1 MNITR
6 RELIQQTGWGLL
18 TLAISQGTV
27 NRHLAALAAP
37 NPRKLAL
44 LVGIDQYGANIPP
57 LPGCLT
63 DVELQKDLLRYRFGF
78 QDADIVTLTGQ
89 KATREAIELAFL
101 EHLIAQAKTGDVVI
115 FHFSGYGSVGVR
127 KEVFIAADGAENA
140 LIKENI
146 LLLAR
151 CLATD
156 KFSLIFDSSHL
167 PQNRPYLGNLR
178 VRSYSRAI
186 SDLNPAE
193 LTFAAD
199 IKTRFNLKNK
209 PSNGVILAAAKPEQI
224 ALELSGNSPNA
235 GLFTYDLT
243 QYLWQVSPSPTI
255 AIAFPR
261 LRNLVASHSSE
272 QQQPAILTSNQKNN
286 SAALYHTNPEKSR
299 GGAAIVT
306 NLIDERTLEVNLVGL
321 PLEIL
326 ENYGINSCLSFIEAT
341 GEEISLQI
349 LSRQGL
355 KAKAQLLSATASLEI
370 GQILEEKL
378 RVFPSQIGLIVG
390 LDNNLTRIERVDA
403 TSTFA
408 SLPDVAAVVNI
419 GEQAVDCLLSRVGSE
434 ETGNYQLLSANGSLI
449 IGSLGAVNEAI
460 KSGIKRLQSQLET
473 LLACKLWHLLIN
485 QESSGLAVIVTLESI
500 DKIYISRLQTKK
512 ALNNSKANDNA
523 NNDLI
528 LPLGTEIRY
537 QIENQEEQPLYALI
551 LVLNSDRQPLLYC
564 SCSETPDNFTNSSP
578 LAPFVV
584 AAKSKATIPNDRQG
598 HWKIS
603 QPKGI
608 RENLLILSRHPF
620 PKTFTILNAT
630 QNVKGEA
637 TQLLT
642 LTNPLEIARA
652 FGRDLKLDL
661 GLKTDSSGSV
671 IDEYA
676 FDLGTWSGF
685 RFIYQVMD

>member
-18 TLAISQGTV
+18 TLAISQGTL

-89 KATREAIELAFL
+89 KASGEAIEAAFL
-101 EHLIAQAKTGDVVI
+101 EHLIAQARLGDVVI
-115 FHFSGYGSVGVR
+115 FHFSGYGSVGDG
-127 KEVFIAADGAENA
+127 KEVFITADGAENA
-140 LIKENI
+140 LLKENI
-146 LLLAR
+146 LLMAR

-156 KFSLIFDSSHL
+156 KFSLVFDSSHL
-167 PQNRPYLGNLR
+167 PQPQPYLGNLR
-178 VRSYSRAI
+178 VRSYPESLT
-186 SDLNPAE
+186 DLNPAE

-199 IKTRFNLKNK
+199 IKTRFNPKNK

-243 QYLWQVSPSPTI
+243 QYLWQACPSPTI
-255 AIAFPR
+255 AIAFPH

-286 SAALYHTNPEKSR
+286 SAATYHTTSETSR

-355 KAKAQLLSATASLEI
+355 KAKAQLLSPAASLEI
-370 GQILEEKL
+370 GQILQEKL

-390 LDNNLTRIERVDA
+390 LDSNLTRIERVDA

-419 GEQAVDCLLSRVGSE
+419 GEQTVDCLLSRVGSE

-449 IGSLGAVNEAI
+449 IGSLGAANEAI

-485 QESSGLAVIVTLESI
+485 QESSGLAVIVTLESL
-500 DKIYISRLQTKK
+500 DQTYISTVQTQKIAGSRGTNTTK
-512 ALNNSKANDNA
+512 
-523 NNDLI
+523 NDLI
-528 LPLGTEIRY
+528 LPVGTEIRY

-564 SCSETPDNFTNSSP
+564 SRSENPDNFSNSRP
-578 LAPFVV
+578 LVPFVV
-584 AAKSKATIPNDRQG
+584 AAKTKATIPNSGQG

-608 RENLLILSRHPF
+608 RENILILSRHPF
-620 PKTFTILNAT
+620 PNTLTLLNAT
-630 QNVKGEA
+630 QSLKGEA

-652 FGRDLKLDL
+652 FWSDLKLDL
-661 GLKTDSSGSV
+661 GLKMDNSGSV

>member
-115 FHFSGYGSVGVR
+115 FHFSGYGSLGDG
-127 KEVFIAADGAENA
+127 KEVFITAHGAENA
-140 LIKENI
+140 LLKENI
-146 LLLAR
+146 LLMAR

-156 KFSLIFDSSHL
+156 KFSLVFDSSHL
-167 PQNRPYLGNLR
+167 PQPQPYLGNLR
-178 VRSYSRAI
+178 VRSYSRTI
-186 SDLNPAE
+186 TDLNPAE

-243 QYLWQVSPSPTI
+243 QYLWQASPSPTI

-272 QQQPAILTSNQKNN
+272 QQQPAILISNQKNN
-286 SAALYHTNPEKSR
+286 SVSLYHTKPEKSR

-326 ENYGINSCLSFIEAT
+326 ENYGINSCLSFIDAT

-355 KAKAQLLSATASLEI
+355 KAKAQLLSPAASLEI
-370 GQILEEKL
+370 GQILQEKL

-390 LDNNLTRIERVDA
+390 LDSNLTRIERVDA

-419 GEQAVDCLLSRVGSE
+419 GEQTVDCLLSRVGSE
-434 ETGNYQLLSANGSLI
+434 ETGNYQLLSANGSPI
-449 IGSLGAVNEAI
+449 IGSLGAANEAI
-460 KSGIKRLQSQLET
+460 KSGIKRLQPQLET

-485 QESSGLAVIVTLESI
+485 QESSGLAVIVTLESLDQTYI
-500 DKIYISRLQTKK
+500 DPVQTQKIAGSKG
-512 ALNNSKANDNA
+512 NNTAK
-523 NNDLI
+523 NDLI
-528 LPLGTEIRY
+528 LPVGTEIRY
-537 QIENQEEQPLYALI
+537 QIENQEEQPLYAMI

-564 SCSETPDNFTNSSP
+564 SHSENPDNFTNSSP

-584 AAKSKATIPNDRQG
+584 AGKTKATIPNDRQG

-608 RENLLILSRHPF
+608 RENILILSRHPF
-620 PKTFTILNAT
+620 PNTLTLLNAT
-630 QNVKGEA
+630 QSLKGEA

-661 GLKTDSSGSV
+661 GLKMDNSGSV

>member
-6 RELIQQTGWGLL
+6 RELLQQTGWGLL
-18 TLAISQGTV
+18 TLAISQGTL

-89 KATREAIELAFL
+89 KASGEAIESAFL
-101 EHLIAQAKTGDVVI
+101 EHLIAQARLGDVVI
-115 FHFSGYGSVGVR
+115 FHFSGYGSLGAG
-127 KEVFIAADGAENA
+127 KEVFITADGAENA
-140 LIKENI
+140 LLKENI
-146 LLLAR
+146 LLMAR

-156 KFSLIFDSSHL
+156 KFSLVFDSSHL
-167 PQNRPYLGNLR
+167 PQPQPYLGNLR
-178 VRSYSRAI
+178 VRSYPEALT
-186 SDLNPAE
+186 DLNPAE

-209 PSNGVILAAAKPEQI
+209 LSNGVILAAAKPEQI

-243 QYLWQVSPSPTI
+243 QYLWQACPSPTI
-255 AIAFPR
+255 AIAFPH

-272 QQQPAILTSNQKNN
+272 QQQPAILTNQKNN
-286 SAALYHTNPEKSR
+286 SAPTYHTTSETSR

-355 KAKAQLLSATASLEI
+355 KAKAQLLSPAASLEI
-370 GQILEEKL
+370 GQILQEKL

-390 LDNNLTRIERVDA
+390 LDSNLTRIERVDA

-419 GEQAVDCLLSRVGSE
+419 GEQTVDCLLSRVGSE
-434 ETGNYQLLSANGSLI
+434 ETGNYQLLSANGSPI
-449 IGSLGAVNEAI
+449 IGSLGAANEAI

-485 QESSGLAVIVTLESI
+485 QESSGLAVIVTLESL
-500 DKIYISRLQTKK
+500 DQTYISTVQTQKIAGSK
-512 ALNNSKANDNA
+512 GNNTAK
-523 NNDLI
+523 NDLI
-528 LPLGTEIRY
+528 LPVGTEIRY
-537 QIENQEEQPLYALI
+537 QIENQEEQPLYAIILI
-551 LVLNSDRQPLLYC
+551 LNSDLQPLLYC
-564 SCSETPDNFTNSSP
+564 SRPENPDNFSNSSP

-584 AAKSKATIPNDRQG
+584 AAKTKATIPNSGQG

-608 RENLLILSRHPF
+608 RENILILSRHPF
-620 PKTFTILNAT
+620 PNTLTLLNAA
-630 QNVKGEA
+630 QSLKGKA

-652 FGRDLKLDL
+652 FWSDLKLDL
-661 GLKTDSSGSV
+661 GLKMDNSGSV

>member
-18 TLAISQGTV
+18 TLAISQGTL

-57 LPGCLT
+57 LHGCLT

-89 KATREAIELAFL
+89 KASREAIEAAFL
-101 EHLIAQAKTGDVVI
+101 EHLIAQARLGDVVI
-115 FHFSGYGSVGVR
+115 FHFSGYGSVGAR

-140 LIKENI
+140 LLKENI
-146 LLLAR
+146 LLMAR

-167 PQNRPYLGNLR
+167 PQPQPYLGNLR
-178 VRSYSRAI
+178 VRSYPETLGE
-186 SDLNPAE
+186 LNPAE
-193 LTFAAD
+193 LTFATD

-243 QYLWQVSPSPTI
+243 QYLWQACPSPTI
-255 AIAFPR
+255 AIAFPH
-261 LRNLVASHSSE
+261 LRHLVASHSSE

-286 SAALYHTNPEKSR
+286 SAPLYHTTPEKSR

-341 GEEISLQI
+341 GGEISLQI

-355 KAKAQLLSATASLEI
+355 KAKAQLLSPTASLEI
-370 GQILEEKL
+370 GQILQEKL

-390 LDNNLTRIERVDA
+390 LDSNLTRIERVDA

-419 GEQAVDCLLSRVGSE
+419 GEQTVDCLLSRVGSE

-449 IGSLGAVNEAI
+449 IGSLGAANEAI

-485 QESSGLAVIVTLESI
+485 QESSGLAVIVTLESL
-500 DKIYISRLQTKK
+500 DQTYISTVQTQKIAGSRGASIPK
-512 ALNNSKANDNA
+512 
-523 NNDLI
+523 NDLI
-528 LPLGTEIRY
+528 LPVGTEIRY
-537 QIENQEEQPLYALI
+537 QIENQEEQPLYAMI

-564 SCSETPDNFTNSSP
+564 SRSENPDNFTNSSP

-584 AAKSKATIPNDRQG
+584 AAKTKATIPNDRLG

-603 QPKGI
+603 QAKGI

-620 PKTFTILNAT
+620 PKTLTLLNAT
-630 QNVKGEA
+630 QSLKGEA

-652 FGRDLKLDL
+652 FWSDLKLDL
-661 GLKTDSSGSV
+661 GLKMDSSGSV

>member
-6 RELIQQTGWGLL
+6 REFVQQTGWGLL

-89 KATREAIELAFL
+89 KASGEAIKSAFL
-101 EHLIAQAKTGDVVI
+101 EHLIAQARLGDVVI
-115 FHFSGYGSVGVR
+115 FHFSGYGSLGAG
-127 KEVFIAADGAENA
+127 KEVFITADGAENA

-146 LLLAR
+146 LLMAR

-167 PQNRPYLGNLR
+167 PQPQPYLGNLR
-178 VRSYSRAI
+178 VRSYPESLT
-186 SDLNPAE
+186 DLNPAE
-193 LTFAAD
+193 LTFATD

-243 QYLWQVSPSPTI
+243 QYLWQACPSPTI
-255 AIAFPR
+255 AIAFPH
-261 LRNLVASHSSE
+261 LRNLVASHSSQ

-286 SAALYHTNPEKSR
+286 SAPSYHTTSETSR

-349 LSRQGL
+349 LSRQGV
-355 KAKAQLLSATASLEI
+355 KAKAQLLSPAASLEI
-370 GQILEEKL
+370 GQILQEKL

-390 LDNNLTRIERVDA
+390 LDSNLTRIERVDA

-419 GEQAVDCLLSRVGSE
+419 GEQTVDCLLSRVGSE

-449 IGSLGAVNEAI
+449 IGSLGAANEAI

-485 QESSGLAVIVTLESI
+485 QESSGLAVIVTLESL
-500 DKIYISRLQTKK
+500 DQTYISTVQTQKIPGSRGTNTAK
-512 ALNNSKANDNA
+512 
-523 NNDLI
+523 NDLI
-528 LPLGTEIRY
+528 LPVGTEIRY
-537 QIENQEEQPLYALI
+537 QIENQEEQPLYAMI

-564 SCSETPDNFTNSSP
+564 SRPENPDNFSNSSP

-584 AAKSKATIPNDRQG
+584 AAKTKATIPNSGQG

-608 RENLLILSRHPF
+608 RENILILSRHPF
-620 PKTFTILNAT
+620 PNTLTLLNAT
-630 QNVKGEA
+630 QSLKGEA
-637 TQLLT
+637 SPLLT

-652 FGRDLKLDL
+652 FWSDLKLDL
-661 GLKTDSSGSV
+661 GLKMDNSGSV

>member
-18 TLAISQGTV
+18 TLAISQGTL

-89 KATREAIELAFL
+89 KASGEAIEAAFL
-101 EHLIAQAKTGDVVI
+101 EHLIAQARLGDVVI
-115 FHFSGYGSVGVR
+115 FHFSGYGSVGAG
-127 KEVFIAADGAENA
+127 KEVFITAHGAENA
-140 LIKENI
+140 LLKENI
-146 LLLAR
+146 LLMAR

-167 PQNRPYLGNLR
+167 PQPQPYLGNLR
-178 VRSYSRAI
+178 VRSYSRTLAE
-186 SDLNPAE
+186 LNPAE

-243 QYLWQVSPSPTI
+243 QYLWQACPSPTI
-255 AIAFPR
+255 AIAFPH

-286 SAALYHTNPEKSR
+286 SAATYHTTSETSR

-355 KAKAQLLSATASLEI
+355 KAKAQLLSPAASLEI
-370 GQILEEKL
+370 GQILQEKL

-390 LDNNLTRIERVDA
+390 LDSNLTRIERVDA

-408 SLPDVAAVVNI
+408 GLPDVAAVVNI
-419 GEQAVDCLLSRVGSE
+419 GEQTVDCLLSRVGGE

-449 IGSLGAVNEAI
+449 IGSLGAANEAI

-473 LLACKLWHLLIN
+473 LLARKLWHLLIN
-485 QESSGLAVIVTLESI
+485 QESSGLAVIVTLESL
-500 DKIYISRLQTKK
+500 DQTYISTVQTQKI
-512 ALNNSKANDNA
+512 AGSRGNNTAK
-523 NNDLI
+523 NDLI
-528 LPLGTEIRY
+528 LPVGTEIRY
-537 QIENQEEQPLYALI
+537 QIENQEEQPLYAMI

-564 SCSETPDNFTNSSP
+564 SRSENPDNFSNSRP

-584 AAKSKATIPNDRQG
+584 AAKTKATIPNDRQG

-608 RENLLILSRHPF
+608 RENILILSRHPF
-620 PKTFTILNAT
+620 PNTLTLLNAT
-630 QNVKGEA
+630 QSLKGEA

-652 FGRDLKLDL
+652 FWSDLKLDL
-661 GLKTDSSGSV
+661 GLKMDNSGSV

>member
-78 QDADIVTLTGQ
+78 HDADIVTLTGQ
-89 KATREAIELAFL
+89 QASREAIEAAFL
-101 EHLIAQAKTGDVVI
+101 EHLIAQARAGDVVI
-115 FHFSGYGSVGVR
+115 FHFSGYGSLGAG
-127 KEVFIAADGAENA
+127 KEVFITADGAENA

-146 LLLAR
+146 LLMAR

-167 PQNRPYLGNLR
+167 PQPQPYLGNLR
-178 VRSYSRAI
+178 VRSYPETLT
-186 SDLNPAE
+186 DLNPAE
-193 LTFAAD
+193 LTFATD

-243 QYLWQVSPSPTI
+243 QYLWQACPSPTI
-255 AIAFPR
+255 AIAFPH

-286 SAALYHTNPEKSR
+286 SAPPYHTALETSR

-326 ENYGINSCLSFIEAT
+326 ENYGINSCLSFIEAN

-355 KAKAQLLSATASLEI
+355 KAKAQLLSPAASLEI
-370 GQILEEKL
+370 GQILQEKL

-390 LDNNLTRIERVDA
+390 LDSNLTRIERVDA

-419 GEQAVDCLLSRVGSE
+419 GEQTVDCLLSRVGGE

-449 IGSLGAVNEAI
+449 IGSLGAANEAI

-473 LLACKLWHLLIN
+473 LLARKLWHLLIN
-485 QESSGLAVIVTLESI
+485 QESSGLAVIVTLESL
-500 DKIYISRLQTKK
+500 DQTYISTVQTQKI
-512 ALNNSKANDNA
+512 LGSRGNNTAK
-523 NNDLI
+523 NDLI
-528 LPLGTEIRY
+528 LPVGAEIRY

-551 LVLNSDRQPLLYC
+551 LVLDSDRQPLLYC
-564 SCSETPDNFTNSSP
+564 SRSENPDNFTNSSP

-584 AAKSKATIPNDRQG
+584 AAKTKATIPNDRQG

-608 RENLLILSRHPF
+608 RENILILSRHPF
-620 PKTFTILNAT
+620 PNTLTLLNAT
-630 QNVKGEA
+630 QSLKGEA
-637 TQLLT
+637 SQLLT

-652 FGRDLKLDL
+652 FWSDLKLDL
-661 GLKTDSSGSV
+661 GLKMDNSGSV

-685 RFIYQVMD
+685 RFIYQVID

>member
-1 MNITR
+1 M
-6 RELIQQTGWGLL
+6 
-18 TLAISQGTV
+18 
-27 NRHLAALAAP
+27 
-37 NPRKLAL
+37 
-44 LVGIDQYGANIPP
+44 
-57 LPGCLT
+57 
-63 DVELQKDLLRYRFGF
+63 
-78 QDADIVTLTGQ
+78 
-89 KATREAIELAFL
+89 
-101 EHLIAQAKTGDVVI
+101 
-115 FHFSGYGSVGVR
+115 
-127 KEVFIAADGAENA
+127 
-140 LIKENI
+140 
-146 LLLAR
+146 AR

-167 PQNRPYLGNLR
+167 PQPQPYLGNLR
-178 VRSYSRAI
+178 VRSYPESLAE
-186 SDLNPAE
+186 LNPAE

-224 ALELSGNSPNA
+224 AVELSGNSPNA

-243 QYLWQVSPSPTI
+243 QYLWQACPSPTM
-255 AIAFPR
+255 AIAFPH
-261 LRNLVASHSSE
+261 LRNLVASHSSQ

-286 SAALYHTNPEKSR
+286 SAPPYHTTSETSR

-349 LSRQGL
+349 LSRQGV
-355 KAKAQLLSATASLEI
+355 KAKAQLLSPAASLEI
-370 GQILEEKL
+370 GQILQEKL

-390 LDNNLTRIERVDA
+390 LDSNLTRIERVDA

-419 GEQAVDCLLSRVGSE
+419 GEQTVDCLLSRVGSE

-449 IGSLGAVNEAI
+449 IGSLGAANEAI

-473 LLACKLWHLLIN
+473 LLARKLWHLLIN
-485 QESSGLAVIVTLESI
+485 QESSGLAVIVTLESL
-500 DKIYISRLQTKK
+500 DQTYISTVQTQKIPGSRGTNTAK
-512 ALNNSKANDNA
+512 
-523 NNDLI
+523 NDLI
-528 LPLGTEIRY
+528 LPVGTEIRY
-537 QIENQEEQPLYALI
+537 QIENQEEQPLYAMI
-551 LVLNSDRQPLLYC
+551 LVLNSDCQPLLYC
-564 SCSETPDNFTNSSP
+564 SHSENPDNFSNSSP

-584 AAKSKATIPNDRQG
+584 AAKTKATIPNSGQG

-608 RENLLILSRHPF
+608 RENILILSRHPF
-620 PKTFTILNAT
+620 PKTLTLLNAT
-630 QNVKGEA
+630 QSLKGEA
-637 TQLLT
+637 SPLLT

-652 FGRDLKLDL
+652 FWSDLKLDL
-661 GLKTDSSGSV
+661 GLKMDNSGSV

-685 RFIYQVMD
+685 RFIYQVID

>member
-18 TLAISQGTV
+18 TLAISQGTL

-89 KATREAIELAFL
+89 KASGEAIKTAFL
-101 EHLIAQAKTGDVVI
+101 EHLIAQAKAGDVVI
-115 FHFSGYGSVGVR
+115 FHFSGYGSVGAG
-127 KEVFIAADGAENA
+127 KEVFITADGAENA
-140 LIKENI
+140 LLKENI
-146 LLLAR
+146 LLMAR

-156 KFSLIFDSSHL
+156 KFSLVFDSSHL
-167 PQNRPYLGNLR
+167 PQPQPYLGNLR
-178 VRSYSRAI
+178 VRSYPESLT
-186 SDLNPAE
+186 DLNPAE
-193 LTFAAD
+193 LTFATD

-243 QYLWQVSPSPTI
+243 QYLWQACPSPTI
-255 AIAFPR
+255 AIAFPH

-286 SAALYHTNPEKSR
+286 SAPPYHTTSEKSR

-326 ENYGINSCLSFIEAT
+326 ENYGINSCLSFIEAN

-355 KAKAQLLSATASLEI
+355 KAKAQLLSPTASLEI
-370 GQILEEKL
+370 GQILQEKL

-390 LDNNLTRIERVDA
+390 LDSNLTRIERVDA

-408 SLPDVAAVVNI
+408 GLPDVAAVVNI
-419 GEQAVDCLLSRVGSE
+419 GEQTVDCLLSRVGSE

-449 IGSLGAVNEAI
+449 IGSLGAANEAI

-473 LLACKLWHLLIN
+473 LLARKLWHLLIN
-485 QESSGLAVIVTLESI
+485 QESSGLAVIVTLESL
-500 DKIYISRLQTKK
+500 DQTYISTVQTQKI
-512 ALNNSKANDNA
+512 LGSRGNNTAK
-523 NNDLI
+523 NDLI
-528 LPLGTEIRY
+528 LPVGTEIRY
-537 QIENQEEQPLYALI
+537 QIENQEEQPLYAMI

-564 SCSETPDNFTNSSP
+564 SRSENPDNFSNSRP

-584 AAKSKATIPNDRQG
+584 AAKTKATIPNDRQG

-608 RENLLILSRHPF
+608 RENILILSRHPF
-620 PKTFTILNAT
+620 PNTLTLLNAT
-630 QNVKGEA
+630 QSLKGEA

-652 FGRDLKLDL
+652 FWSDLKLDL
-661 GLKTDSSGSV
+661 GLKMDNSGSV

-685 RFIYQVMD
+685 RFIYQVID

>member
-78 QDADIVTLTGQ
+78 HDADIVTLTGQ
-89 KATREAIELAFL
+89 QASREAIESAFL
-101 EHLIAQAKTGDVVI
+101 EHLIAQARAGDVVI
-115 FHFSGYGSVGVR
+115 FHFSGYGSVGTG
-127 KEVFIAADGAENA
+127 KEVFITADGAENA

-146 LLLAR
+146 LLMAR

-167 PQNRPYLGNLR
+167 PQPQPYLGNLR
-178 VRSYSRAI
+178 VRSYPESLT
-186 SDLNPAE
+186 DLNPAE

-243 QYLWQVSPSPTI
+243 QYLWQACPSPTI
-255 AIAFPR
+255 AIAFPH

-286 SAALYHTNPEKSR
+286 SAPPYHTALETSR

-326 ENYGINSCLSFIEAT
+326 ENYGINSCLSFIEAN

-355 KAKAQLLSATASLEI
+355 KAKAQLLSPAASLEI
-370 GQILEEKL
+370 GQILQEKL

-390 LDNNLTRIERVDA
+390 LDSNLTRIERVDA

-419 GEQAVDCLLSRVGSE
+419 GEQTVDCLLSRVGSE

-449 IGSLGAVNEAI
+449 IGSLGAANEAI
-460 KSGIKRLQSQLET
+460 KSGIKRLQSQLES
-473 LLACKLWHLLIN
+473 LLARKLWHLLIN
-485 QESSGLAVIVTLESI
+485 QESSGLAVIVTLESLDQTYI
-500 DKIYISRLQTKK
+500 DPVQTQKILGSRG
-512 ALNNSKANDNA
+512 NNTAK
-523 NNDLI
+523 NDLI
-528 LPLGTEIRY
+528 LPVGAEIRY
-537 QIENQEEQPLYALI
+537 QIENQEEQPLYAMI
-551 LVLNSDRQPLLYC
+551 LVLDSDRQPLLYC
-564 SCSETPDNFTNSSP
+564 SRSENPDNFTNSSP

-584 AAKSKATIPNDRQG
+584 AAKTKATIPNDRQG

-608 RENLLILSRHPF
+608 RENILILSRHPF
-620 PKTFTILNAT
+620 PNTLTLLNAT
-630 QNVKGEA
+630 QSLKGEA
-637 TQLLT
+637 SQLLT

-661 GLKTDSSGSV
+661 GLKMDNSGSV

-685 RFIYQVMD
+685 RFIYQVID

>member
-18 TLAISQGTV
+18 TLAISQGTL

-89 KATREAIELAFL
+89 KASREAIEAAFL
-101 EHLIAQAKTGDVVI
+101 EHLIAQARLGDVVI
-115 FHFSGYGSVGVR
+115 FHFSGYGSVGAR

-140 LIKENI
+140 LLKENI
-146 LLLAR
+146 LLMAR

-156 KFSLIFDSSHL
+156 KCSLIFDSSHL
-167 PQNRPYLGNLR
+167 PQPQPYLGNLR
-178 VRSYSRAI
+178 VRSYPETLGE
-186 SDLNPAE
+186 LNPAE
-193 LTFAAD
+193 LTFATD

-243 QYLWQVSPSPTI
+243 QYLWQACPSPTI
-255 AIAFPR
+255 AIAFPH
-261 LRNLVASHSSE
+261 LRHLVASHSSE

-286 SAALYHTNPEKSR
+286 SAPLYHTTPEKSR

-341 GEEISLQI
+341 GGEISLQI

-355 KAKAQLLSATASLEI
+355 KAKAQLLSPTASLEI
-370 GQILEEKL
+370 GQILQEKL

-390 LDNNLTRIERVDA
+390 LDSNLTRIERVDA

-419 GEQAVDCLLSRVGSE
+419 GEQTVDCLLSRVGSE

-449 IGSLGAVNEAI
+449 IGSLGAANEAI

-485 QESSGLAVIVTLESI
+485 QESSGLAVIVTLESL
-500 DKIYISRLQTKK
+500 DQTYISTVQTQKI
-512 ALNNSKANDNA
+512 AGSRGNNTSK
-523 NNDLI
+523 NDLI
-528 LPLGTEIRY
+528 LPVGTEIRY
-537 QIENQEEQPLYALI
+537 QIENQEEQPLYAMI

-564 SCSETPDNFTNSSP
+564 SRPENPDNFTNSRQ

-584 AAKSKATIPNDRQG
+584 AAKTKATIPNDRQG

-608 RENLLILSRHPF
+608 RENILILSRHPF
-620 PKTFTILNAT
+620 PKTLTLLNAT
-630 QNVKGEA
+630 QSLKGEA

-652 FGRDLKLDL
+652 FWSDLKLDL
-661 GLKTDSSGSV
+661 GLKMDSSGSV

>member
-1 MNITR
+1 MKITR

-18 TLAISQGTV
+18 TLAISQGTL

-78 QDADIVTLTGQ
+78 HDADIVTLTGQ
-89 KATREAIELAFL
+89 QASREAIESAFL
-101 EHLIAQAKTGDVVI
+101 EHLIAQARAGDVVI
-115 FHFSGYGSVGVR
+115 FHFSGYGSLGAG
-127 KEVFIAADGAENA
+127 KEVFITADGAENA
-140 LIKENI
+140 LLKENI
-146 LLLAR
+146 LLMAR

-156 KFSLIFDSSHL
+156 KFSLVFDSSHL
-167 PQNRPYLGNLR
+167 PQPQPYLGNLR
-178 VRSYSRAI
+178 VRSYPETLT
-186 SDLNPAE
+186 DLNPAE
-193 LTFAAD
+193 LTFATD

-243 QYLWQVSPSPTI
+243 QYLWQACPSPTI
-255 AIAFPR
+255 AIAFPH

-286 SAALYHTNPEKSR
+286 SASPYHTTSEKSR

-326 ENYGINSCLSFIEAT
+326 ENYGINSCLSFIEAN

-355 KAKAQLLSATASLEI
+355 KAKAQLLSQTASLEI
-370 GQILEEKL
+370 GQILQEKL

-390 LDNNLTRIERVDA
+390 LDSNLTRIERVDA

-419 GEQAVDCLLSRVGSE
+419 GEQTVDCLLSRVGSE

-449 IGSLGAVNEAI
+449 IGSLGAANEAI
-460 KSGIKRLQSQLET
+460 KSGIKRLQSQLES
-473 LLACKLWHLLIN
+473 LLARKLWHLLIN
-485 QESSGLAVIVTLESI
+485 QESSGLAVIVTLESL
-500 DKIYISRLQTKK
+500 DQTYISTVQTQKIPGSRGTNTAK
-512 ALNNSKANDNA
+512 
-523 NNDLI
+523 NDLI
-528 LPLGTEIRY
+528 LPVGTEIRY
-537 QIENQEEQPLYALI
+537 QIENQEEQPLYAMI

-564 SCSETPDNFTNSSP
+564 SRSENPDNFSNSSP

-584 AAKSKATIPNDRQG
+584 AAKTKATIPNSGQG

-608 RENLLILSRHPF
+608 RENILILSRHPF
-620 PKTFTILNAT
+620 PNTLTLLNAT
-630 QNVKGEA
+630 QSLKGEA
-637 TQLLT
+637 SQLLT

-652 FGRDLKLDL
+652 FWSDLKLDL
-661 GLKTDSSGSV
+661 GLKMDNSGSV

-685 RFIYQVMD
+685 RFIYQVID

>member
-89 KATREAIELAFL
+89 KASREAIEAAFL
-101 EHLIAQAKTGDVVI
+101 EHLIAQARAGDVVI
-115 FHFSGYGSVGVR
+115 FHFSGYGSVGAR
-127 KEVFIAADGAENA
+127 KEVFITADGAENA
-140 LIKENI
+140 LLKENI
-146 LLLAR
+146 LLMAR

-156 KFSLIFDSSHL
+156 KFSLVFDSSHL
-167 PQNRPYLGNLR
+167 PQPQPYLGNLR
-178 VRSYSRAI
+178 VRSYPETLT
-186 SDLNPAE
+186 DLSPAE

-209 PSNGVILAAAKPEQI
+209 PSNGVILAAAQPEQI

-243 QYLWQVSPSPTI
+243 QYLWQACPSPTI
-255 AIAFPR
+255 AIAFPH
-261 LRNLVASHSSE
+261 LRNLVASHSSQ

-286 SAALYHTNPEKSR
+286 SAPPYHTTSETSR

-355 KAKAQLLSATASLEI
+355 KAKAQLLSPAASLEI

-378 RVFPSQIGLIVG
+378 RVFPSKIGLIVG
-390 LDNNLTRIERVDA
+390 LDSNLTRIERVDA

-419 GEQAVDCLLSRVGSE
+419 GEQTVDCLLSRVGGE

-449 IGSLGAVNEAI
+449 IGSLGAANEAI

-473 LLACKLWHLLIN
+473 LLARKLWHLLIN
-485 QESSGLAVIVTLESI
+485 QESSGLAVIVTLESL
-500 DKIYISRLQTKK
+500 DQTYISTVQTQKILGSRGINTAK
-512 ALNNSKANDNA
+512 
-523 NNDLI
+523 NDLI
-528 LPLGTEIRY
+528 LPVGTEIRY
-537 QIENQEEQPLYALI
+537 QIENQEEQPLYAMI

-564 SCSETPDNFTNSSP
+564 SRSENPDNFTNSSP
-578 LAPFVV
+578 LAPLVV
-584 AAKSKATIPNDRQG
+584 AAKTKATIPNDRQG

-608 RENLLILSRHPF
+608 RENILILSRHPF
-620 PKTFTILNAT
+620 PNTLTLLNTT
-630 QNVKGEA
+630 QSLKGVA
-637 TQLLT
+637 SPLLT

-652 FGRDLKLDL
+652 FWSDLKLDL
-661 GLKTDSSGSV
+661 GLKMDSSGSV

>member
-18 TLAISQGTV
+18 TLAISQGTL
-27 NRHLAALAAP
+27 NHHLAALAAP

-44 LVGIDQYGANIPP
+44 LVGIDQYGTNIPP

-89 KATREAIELAFL
+89 KASREAIEAAFL
-101 EHLIAQAKTGDVVI
+101 EHLIAQAKAGDVVI
-115 FHFSGYGSVGVR
+115 FHFSGYGSVGAR
-127 KEVFIAADGAENA
+127 KEVFITAHGAENA
-140 LIKENI
+140 LLKENI
-146 LLLAR
+146 LLMAR

-167 PQNRPYLGNLR
+167 PQPQPYLGNLR
-178 VRSYSRAI
+178 VRSYPETLT
-186 SDLNPAE
+186 DLNPAE
-193 LTFAAD
+193 LTFATD

-209 PSNGVILAAAKPEQI
+209 PSNGVILAAAKPEQS

-243 QYLWQVSPSPTI
+243 QYLWQACPSPTI
-255 AIAFPR
+255 AIAFPH
-261 LRNLVASHSSE
+261 LRHLVASHSSE

-286 SAALYHTNPEKSR
+286 SAPLYHTALETSR

-355 KAKAQLLSATASLEI
+355 KAKAQLLSPTASLEI
-370 GQILEEKL
+370 GQILQEKL

-390 LDNNLTRIERVDA
+390 LDHNLTRIERVDA

-419 GEQAVDCLLSRVGSE
+419 GEQTVDCLLSRVGGE
-434 ETGNYQLLSANGSLI
+434 ETGNYQLLSPNGSLI
-449 IGSLGAVNEAI
+449 IGSLGAANEAI

-485 QESSGLAVIVTLESI
+485 QESSGLAVIVTLESL
-500 DKIYISRLQTKK
+500 DQTYISTVPTQKIAGSRGTNTAK
-512 ALNNSKANDNA
+512 
-523 NNDLI
+523 NDLI
-528 LPLGTEIRY
+528 LPVGTEIRY
-537 QIENQEEQPLYALI
+537 QIENQEEQPLYAMI

-564 SCSETPDNFTNSSP
+564 SRPENPDNFTNSSP

-584 AAKSKATIPNDRQG
+584 AAKTKATIPNSSLG

-603 QPKGI
+603 QAKGI
-608 RENLLILSRHPF
+608 REHLLILSRHPF
-620 PKTFTILNAT
+620 PNTLTLLNAT
-630 QNVKGEA
+630 QSLKGEA
-637 TQLLT
+637 SQLLT

-652 FGRDLKLDL
+652 FWSDLKLDL
-661 GLKTDSSGSV
+661 GLKMDNSGSV

-685 RFIYQVMD
+685 RFIYQVID

>member
-37 NPRKLAL
+37 NPRKLAF

-89 KATREAIELAFL
+89 KASREAIESAFL
-101 EHLIAQAKTGDVVI
+101 EHLIAQARAGDVVI
-115 FHFSGYGSVGVR
+115 FHFSGYGSLGAG
-127 KEVFIAADGAENA
+127 KEVFITADGAENA
-140 LIKENI
+140 LLKENI
-146 LLLAR
+146 LLMAR

-156 KFSLIFDSSHL
+156 KFSLVFDSSHL
-167 PQNRPYLGNLR
+167 PQPQPYLGNLR
-178 VRSYSRAI
+178 VRSYPETLT
-186 SDLNPAE
+186 DLNPAE
-193 LTFAAD
+193 LTFATD

-243 QYLWQVSPSPTI
+243 QYLWQACPSPTI
-255 AIAFPR
+255 AIAFPH

-286 SAALYHTNPEKSR
+286 SAPPYHTTSEKSR

-355 KAKAQLLSATASLEI
+355 KAKAQLLSQTASLEI
-370 GQILEEKL
+370 GQILQEKL

-390 LDNNLTRIERVDA
+390 LDSNLTRIERVDA

-419 GEQAVDCLLSRVGSE
+419 GEQTVDCLLSRVGSE

-449 IGSLGAVNEAI
+449 IGSLGAANEAI
-460 KSGIKRLQSQLET
+460 KSGIKRLQSQLES
-473 LLACKLWHLLIN
+473 LLARKLWHLLIN
-485 QESSGLAVIVTLESI
+485 QESSGLAVIVTLESL
-500 DKIYISRLQTKK
+500 DQTYISTVQTQKIPGSRGTNTAK
-512 ALNNSKANDNA
+512 
-523 NNDLI
+523 NDLI
-528 LPLGTEIRY
+528 LPVGTEIRY
-537 QIENQEEQPLYALI
+537 QIENQEEQPLYAMI

-564 SCSETPDNFTNSSP
+564 SRSENPDNFSNSSP

-584 AAKSKATIPNDRQG
+584 AAKTKATIPNSGQG

-608 RENLLILSRHPF
+608 RENILILSRHPF
-620 PKTFTILNAT
+620 PNTLTLLNAT
-630 QNVKGEA
+630 QSLKGEA
-637 TQLLT
+637 SQLLT

-652 FGRDLKLDL
+652 FWSDLKLDL
-661 GLKTDSSGSV
+661 GLKMDNSGSV

-685 RFIYQVMD
+685 RFIYQVID

>member
-1 MNITR
+1 MKITR
-6 RELIQQTGWGLL
+6 REFIQQTGWGLL
-18 TLAISQGTV
+18 TLAISQGTL

-89 KATREAIELAFL
+89 QASREAIKAAFL
-101 EHLIAQAKTGDVVI
+101 EHLIAQARLGDVVI
-115 FHFSGYGSVGVR
+115 FHFSGYGSVGAG

-140 LIKENI
+140 LLKENI
-146 LLLAR
+146 LLMAR

-167 PQNRPYLGNLR
+167 PQPQPYLGNLR
-178 VRSYSRAI
+178 VRSYSKTI
-186 SDLNPAE
+186 TDLNPAE

-243 QYLWQVSPSPTI
+243 QYLWQACPSPTI
-255 AIAFPR
+255 AIAFPH

-286 SAALYHTNPEKSR
+286 SAPPYHTTSEKSR

-355 KAKAQLLSATASLEI
+355 KAKAQLLSATASLET

-378 RVFPSQIGLIVG
+378 RVFPGQIGLIVG
-390 LDNNLTRIERVDA
+390 LDSNLTRIERVDA

-419 GEQAVDCLLSRVGSE
+419 GEQTVDCLLSRVGGE
-434 ETGNYQLLSANGSLI
+434 ETGNYQLLSANGSPI
-449 IGSLGAVNEAI
+449 IGSLGAANEAI

-473 LLACKLWHLLIN
+473 LLARKLWHLLIN
-485 QESSGLAVIVTLESI
+485 QESSGLAVIVTLESL
-500 DKIYISRLQTKK
+500 DQTYISTLQTQKIPG
-512 ALNNSKANDNA
+512 SRGANIA
-523 NNDLI
+523 KNDLI
-528 LPLGTEIRY
+528 LPVGTEIRY
-537 QIENQEEQPLYALI
+537 QIENQEEQPLYAMI

-564 SCSETPDNFTNSSP
+564 FRPENPDNFTDSSP

-584 AAKSKATIPNDRQG
+584 AAKTKATIPNDRQG

-620 PKTFTILNAT
+620 PNTLTLLNAT
-630 QNVKGEA
+630 QSLKGEA

-652 FGRDLKLDL
+652 FWSDLKLDL
-661 GLKTDSSGSV
+661 GLKMDSSGSV

-685 RFIYQVMD
+685 RFIYQVID

>member
-18 TLAISQGTV
+18 TLAISQGTL

-44 LVGIDQYGANIPP
+44 LVGIDQYGANITP

-89 KATREAIELAFL
+89 QASREAIEAAFL
-101 EHLIAQAKTGDVVI
+101 EHLIAQARAGDVVI
-115 FHFSGYGSVGVR
+115 FHFSGYGSVGAR
-127 KEVFIAADGAENA
+127 KEVFITADGAENA
-140 LIKENI
+140 LLKENI
-146 LLLAR
+146 LLMAR

-156 KFSLIFDSSHL
+156 KFSLVFDSSHL
-167 PQNRPYLGNLR
+167 PQPQPYLGNLR
-178 VRSYSRAI
+178 VRSYPESLT
-186 SDLNPAE
+186 DLNPAE
-193 LTFAAD
+193 LTFATD

-243 QYLWQVSPSPTI
+243 QYLWQACPSPTI
-255 AIAFPR
+255 AIAFPH

-286 SAALYHTNPEKSR
+286 SAPPYHTALETSR

-326 ENYGINSCLSFIEAT
+326 ENYGINSCLSFIEAN

-355 KAKAQLLSATASLEI
+355 KAKAQLLSPTASLEI
-370 GQILEEKL
+370 GQILQEKL

-390 LDNNLTRIERVDA
+390 LDSNLTRIERVDA

-408 SLPDVAAVVNI
+408 GLPDVAAVVNI
-419 GEQAVDCLLSRVGSE
+419 GEQTVDCLLSRVGSE

-449 IGSLGAVNEAI
+449 IGSLGAANEAI

-473 LLACKLWHLLIN
+473 LLARKLWHLLIN
-485 QESSGLAVIVTLESI
+485 QESSGLAVIVTLESL
-500 DKIYISRLQTKK
+500 DQTYISTVQTQKI
-512 ALNNSKANDNA
+512 LGSRGNNTAK
-523 NNDLI
+523 NDLI
-528 LPLGTEIRY
+528 LPVGTEIRY
-537 QIENQEEQPLYALI
+537 QIENQEEQPLYAMI

-564 SCSETPDNFTNSSP
+564 SRSENPDNFTNSSP

-584 AAKSKATIPNDRQG
+584 AAKTKATIPNDRQG

-608 RENLLILSRHPF
+608 RENILILSRHPF
-620 PKTFTILNAT
+620 PNTLTLLNAT
-630 QNVKGEA
+630 QSLKGEA
-637 TQLLT
+637 SQLLT

-652 FGRDLKLDL
+652 FWSDLKLDL
-661 GLKTDSSGSV
+661 GLKTDNSGSV

-685 RFIYQVMD
+685 RFIYQVID

>member
-1 MNITR
+1 M
-6 RELIQQTGWGLL
+6 IQQTGWGLL
-18 TLAISQGTV
+18 TLAISQGTL

-89 KATREAIELAFL
+89 QASREAIEAAFL
-101 EHLIAQAKTGDVVI
+101 EHLIAQAKAGDVVI
-115 FHFSGYGSVGVR
+115 FHFSGYGSLGAG

-140 LIKENI
+140 LLKENI
-146 LLLAR
+146 LLMAR

-156 KFSLIFDSSHL
+156 KFSLVFDSSHL
-167 PQNRPYLGNLR
+167 PQPQPYLGNLR
-178 VRSYSRAI
+178 VRSYPESLT
-186 SDLNPAE
+186 DLNPAE

-243 QYLWQVSPSPTI
+243 QYLWQACPSPTI
-255 AIAFPR
+255 AIAFPH
-261 LRNLVASHSSE
+261 LRNLVASHSSD

-286 SAALYHTNPEKSR
+286 SAPTYHTTSETSR

-355 KAKAQLLSATASLEI
+355 KAKAQLLSPAASLEI
-370 GQILEEKL
+370 GQILQEKL

-390 LDNNLTRIERVDA
+390 LDSNLTRIERVDA

-408 SLPDVAAVVNI
+408 GLPDVAAVVNI
-419 GEQAVDCLLSRVGSE
+419 GEQTVDCLLSRVGSE
-434 ETGNYQLLSANGSLI
+434 ETGNYQLLSPNGSLI
-449 IGSLGAVNEAI
+449 IGSLGAANEAI

-485 QESSGLAVIVTLESI
+485 QESSGLAVIVTLESL
-500 DKIYISRLQTKK
+500 DQTYISTVQTQKI
-512 ALNNSKANDNA
+512 LGSRGNNTAK
-523 NNDLI
+523 NDLI
-528 LPLGTEIRY
+528 LPVGTEIRY
-537 QIENQEEQPLYALI
+537 QIENQEEQPLYAMI

-564 SCSETPDNFTNSSP
+564 SRPENPDNFSNSSP

-584 AAKSKATIPNDRQG
+584 AAKTKATIPNSGQG

-608 RENLLILSRHPF
+608 RENILILSRHPF
-620 PKTFTILNAT
+620 PNTLTLLNAT
-630 QNVKGEA
+630 QSLKGEA
-637 TQLLT
+637 SQLLT

-652 FGRDLKLDL
+652 FWSDLKLDL
-661 GLKTDSSGSV
+661 GLKMDSSGSV

-685 RFIYQVMD
+685 RFIYQVID

>member
-18 TLAISQGTV
+18 TLAISQGTL

-89 KATREAIELAFL
+89 KASREAIEAAFL
-101 EHLIAQAKTGDVVI
+101 EHLIAQARLGDVVI
-115 FHFSGYGSVGVR
+115 FHFSGYGSVGAR

-140 LIKENI
+140 LLKENI
-146 LLLAR
+146 LLMAR

-167 PQNRPYLGNLR
+167 PQPQPYLGNLR
-178 VRSYSRAI
+178 VRSYPETLGE
-186 SDLNPAE
+186 LNPAE
-193 LTFAAD
+193 LTFATD

-209 PSNGVILAAAKPEQI
+209 PSNGVILAAAKPEQS
-224 ALELSGNSPNA
+224 ALELRGNSPNA

-243 QYLWQVSPSPTI
+243 QYLWQACPSPTI
-255 AIAFPR
+255 AIAFPH
-261 LRNLVASHSSE
+261 LRHLVASHSSE

-286 SAALYHTNPEKSR
+286 SAPLYHTTPEKSR

-341 GEEISLQI
+341 GGEISLQI

-355 KAKAQLLSATASLEI
+355 KAKAQLLSPTASLEI
-370 GQILEEKL
+370 GQILQEKL

-390 LDNNLTRIERVDA
+390 LDSNLTRIERVDA

-419 GEQAVDCLLSRVGSE
+419 GEQTVDCLLSRVGSE

-449 IGSLGAVNEAI
+449 IGSLGAANEAI

-485 QESSGLAVIVTLESI
+485 QESSGLAVIVTLESL
-500 DKIYISRLQTKK
+500 DQTYISTVQTQKIAGSRGASIPK
-512 ALNNSKANDNA
+512 
-523 NNDLI
+523 NDLI
-528 LPLGTEIRY
+528 LPVGTEIRY
-537 QIENQEEQPLYALI
+537 QIENQEEQPLYAMI

-564 SCSETPDNFTNSSP
+564 SRPENPDNFTNSSP

-584 AAKSKATIPNDRQG
+584 AAKTKATIPNDRLG

-603 QPKGI
+603 QAKGI

-620 PKTFTILNAT
+620 PKTLTLLNAT
-630 QNVKGEA
+630 QSLKGEA
-637 TQLLT
+637 TQLLI

-652 FGRDLKLDL
+652 FWSDLKLDL
-661 GLKTDSSGSV
+661 GLKMDSSGSV

-685 RFIYQVMD
+685 RFIYQVID

>member
-18 TLAISQGTV
+18 TLAISQGTL

-44 LVGIDQYGANIPP
+44 LVGIDQYGVNIPP

-89 KATREAIELAFL
+89 KASREAIEAAFL
-101 EHLIAQAKTGDVVI
+101 EHLIAQARAGDVVI
-115 FHFSGYGSVGVR
+115 FHFSGYGSVGDR
-127 KEVFIAADGAENA
+127 KEVFITAHGAENA

-146 LLLAR
+146 LLMAR

-167 PQNRPYLGNLR
+167 PQPQPYLGNLR
-178 VRSYSRAI
+178 VRSYPESLT
-186 SDLNPAE
+186 DLNPAE
-193 LTFAAD
+193 LTFATD

-243 QYLWQVSPSPTI
+243 QYLWQACPSPTI
-255 AIAFPR
+255 AIAFSH

-286 SAALYHTNPEKSR
+286 SAPPYHTTPEKSR

-326 ENYGINSCLSFIEAT
+326 ENYGINSCLSFIGAT

-355 KAKAQLLSATASLEI
+355 KAKAQLLSPAASLEI
-370 GQILEEKL
+370 GQILQEKL

-390 LDNNLTRIERVDA
+390 LDSNLTRIERVDA

-408 SLPDVAAVVNI
+408 GLPDVAAVVNI
-419 GEQAVDCLLSRVGSE
+419 GEQTVDCLLSRVGGE

-449 IGSLGAVNEAI
+449 IGSLGAANEAI

-485 QESSGLAVIVTLESI
+485 QESSGLAVIVTLESL
-500 DKIYISRLQTKK
+500 DQTYISTVQTQKI
-512 ALNNSKANDNA
+512 AGSKGINTAK
-523 NNDLI
+523 NDLI
-528 LPLGTEIRY
+528 LPVGTEIRY
-537 QIENQEEQPLYALI
+537 QIENQEEQPLYAMI
-551 LVLNSDRQPLLYC
+551 LVLNSDCQPLLYC
-564 SCSETPDNFTNSSP
+564 SRPENPDNFTNSSP

-584 AAKSKATIPNDRQG
+584 AAKTKATIPNSGQG

-608 RENLLILSRHPF
+608 RENILILSRHPF
-620 PKTFTILNAT
+620 PNTLTLLNAT
-630 QNVKGEA
+630 QSLKGEA

-652 FGRDLKLDL
+652 FWSDLKLDL
-661 GLKTDSSGSV
+661 GLKMDNSGSV

-685 RFIYQVMD
+685 RFIYQVID

>member
-6 RELIQQTGWGLL
+6 REFVQQTGWGLL
-18 TLAISQGTV
+18 TLAISQGTL
-27 NRHLAALAAP
+27 NRHLAALATP

-89 KATREAIELAFL
+89 QASREAIEAAFL
-101 EHLIAQAKTGDVVI
+101 EHLIAQARLGDVVI
-115 FHFSGYGSVGVR
+115 FHFSGYGSVGAR
-127 KEVFIAADGAENA
+127 KEVFITADGAENA
-140 LIKENI
+140 LLKENI
-146 LLLAR
+146 LLMAR

-156 KFSLIFDSSHL
+156 KFSLVFDSSHL
-167 PQNRPYLGNLR
+167 PQPQPYLGNLR
-178 VRSYSRAI
+178 VRSYPETLT
-186 SDLNPAE
+186 DLNPAE

-209 PSNGVILAAAKPEQI
+209 PSNGVILAAAKPEQS

-243 QYLWQVSPSPTI
+243 QYLWQACPSPTI
-255 AIAFPR
+255 AIAFPH

-286 SAALYHTNPEKSR
+286 SAPLYHTTPETSR

-355 KAKAQLLSATASLEI
+355 KAKAQLLSPTASLEI

-378 RVFPSQIGLIVG
+378 RVFPSKIGLIVG
-390 LDNNLTRIERVDA
+390 LDSNLTRIERVDA

-419 GEQAVDCLLSRVGSE
+419 GEQTVDCILSRVGGE

-449 IGSLGAVNEAI
+449 IGSLGAANEAI

-485 QESSGLAVIVTLESI
+485 QESSGLAVIVTLESL
-500 DKIYISRLQTKK
+500 DQTYISTVPTQKIAGSRGTNTAK
-512 ALNNSKANDNA
+512 
-523 NNDLI
+523 NDLI
-528 LPLGTEIRY
+528 LPVGTEIRY

-551 LVLNSDRQPLLYC
+551 LVLDSDRQPLLYC
-564 SCSETPDNFTNSSP
+564 SRSENPDNFSNSSP

-584 AAKSKATIPNDRQG
+584 AAKTKATIPNDRQG

-608 RENLLILSRHPF
+608 RENILILSRHPF
-620 PKTFTILNAT
+620 PKTLTLLNAT
-630 QNVKGEA
+630 QSLKGEA
-637 TQLLT
+637 TPLLT

-652 FGRDLKLDL
+652 FWSDLKLDL
-661 GLKTDSSGSV
+661 GLKMDSSGSV

-685 RFIYQVMD
+685 QFIYQVID

>member
-78 QDADIVTLTGQ
+78 QDADIVTLTGK
-89 KATREAIELAFL
+89 KASGEAIKAAFL
-101 EHLIAQAKTGDVVI
+101 EHLIAQARLGDVVI
-115 FHFSGYGSVGVR
+115 FHFSGYGSLGAG
-127 KEVFIAADGAENA
+127 KEVFITADGAENA

-146 LLLAR
+146 LLMAR

-156 KFSLIFDSSHL
+156 KFSLVFDSSHL
-167 PQNRPYLGNLR
+167 PQPQPYLGNLR
-178 VRSYSRAI
+178 VRSYPETLT
-186 SDLNPAE
+186 DLNPAE

-243 QYLWQVSPSPTI
+243 QYLWQASPSPTI
-255 AIAFPR
+255 AIAFPH
-261 LRNLVASHSSE
+261 LRNLVASHSSQ

-286 SAALYHTNPEKSR
+286 SAPPYHTTSERSR

-355 KAKAQLLSATASLEI
+355 KAKAQLLSPAASLEI
-370 GQILEEKL
+370 GQILQEKL

-390 LDNNLTRIERVDA
+390 LDSNLTRIERVDA

-408 SLPDVAAVVNI
+408 GLPDVAAVVNI
-419 GEQAVDCLLSRVGSE
+419 GEQTVDCLLSRVGSE

-449 IGSLGAVNEAI
+449 IGSLGAANEAI

-485 QESSGLAVIVTLESI
+485 QESSGLAVIVTLESL
-500 DKIYISRLQTKK
+500 DQTYISTVQTQKIVGSRGTNTAK
-512 ALNNSKANDNA
+512 
-523 NNDLI
+523 NDLI
-528 LPLGTEIRY
+528 LPVGTEIRY
-537 QIENQEEQPLYALI
+537 QIENQEEQPLYAMI

-564 SCSETPDNFTNSSP
+564 SRPENPDNFSNSSP

-584 AAKSKATIPNDRQG
+584 AAKTKATIPNSGQG

-608 RENLLILSRHPF
+608 RENILILSRHPF
-620 PKTFTILNAT
+620 PNTLTLLNAT
-630 QNVKGEA
+630 QSLKGEA
-637 TQLLT
+637 SPLLT

-652 FGRDLKLDL
+652 FWSDLKLDL
-661 GLKTDSSGSV
+661 GLKMDNSGSV

-676 FDLGTWSGF
+676 FDLATWSGF

>member
-18 TLAISQGTV
+18 TLAISQGTL

-89 KATREAIELAFL
+89 KASGEAIEAAFL
-101 EHLIAQAKTGDVVI
+101 EHLIAQARLGDVVI
-115 FHFSGYGSVGVR
+115 FHFSGYGSVGAG
-127 KEVFIAADGAENA
+127 KEVFITADGAENA
-140 LIKENI
+140 LLKENI
-146 LLLAR
+146 LLMAR

-156 KFSLIFDSSHL
+156 KFSLVFDSSHL
-167 PQNRPYLGNLR
+167 PQPQSYLGNLR
-178 VRSYSRAI
+178 VRSYSRTLAE
-186 SDLNPAE
+186 LNPAE

-224 ALELSGNSPNA
+224 AVELSGNSPNA

-243 QYLWQVSPSPTI
+243 QYLWQACPSPTI
-255 AIAFPR
+255 AIAFPH

-286 SAALYHTNPEKSR
+286 SAPPYHTTSEKSR
-299 GGAAIVT
+299 VGAAIVT

-355 KAKAQLLSATASLEI
+355 KAKAQLLSPAASLEI
-370 GQILEEKL
+370 GQILQEKL

-390 LDNNLTRIERVDA
+390 LDSNLTRIERVDA

-419 GEQAVDCLLSRVGSE
+419 GEQTVDCLLSRVGGE

-449 IGSLGAVNEAI
+449 IGSLGAANEAI

-473 LLACKLWHLLIN
+473 LLARKLWHLLIN
-485 QESSGLAVIVTLESI
+485 QESSGLAVIVTLESL
-500 DKIYISRLQTKK
+500 DQTYISTLQTQKIAGSRGTNTTK
-512 ALNNSKANDNA
+512 
-523 NNDLI
+523 NDLI
-528 LPLGTEIRY
+528 LPVGTEIRY
-537 QIENQEEQPLYALI
+537 QIENQEEQPLYAMI

-564 SCSETPDNFTNSSP
+564 SRSENPDNFSNSSP

-584 AAKSKATIPNDRQG
+584 AAKTKATIPNSTLG

-608 RENLLILSRHPF
+608 RENILILSRHPF
-620 PKTFTILNAT
+620 PNTLTLLNAT
-630 QNVKGEA
+630 QSLKGEA

-652 FGRDLKLDL
+652 FWSDLKLDL
-661 GLKTDSSGSV
+661 GLKMDNYGSV

>member
-1 MNITR
+1 M
-6 RELIQQTGWGLL
+6 IQQTGWGLL

-78 QDADIVTLTGQ
+78 QDADIVTLTGK
-89 KATREAIELAFL
+89 KASGEAIEAAFL
-101 EHLIAQAKTGDVVI
+101 EHLIAQARLGDVVI
-115 FHFSGYGSVGVR
+115 FHFSGYGSLGAG
-127 KEVFIAADGAENA
+127 KEVFITADGAENA

-146 LLLAR
+146 LLMAR

-167 PQNRPYLGNLR
+167 PQPQPYLGNLR
-178 VRSYSRAI
+178 VRSYPESLT
-186 SDLNPAE
+186 DLNPAE
-193 LTFAAD
+193 LTFATD

-243 QYLWQVSPSPTI
+243 QYLWQACPSPTI
-255 AIAFPR
+255 AIAFPH
-261 LRNLVASHSSE
+261 LRNLVASHSSQ

-286 SAALYHTNPEKSR
+286 SDPPYHTTSETSR

-355 KAKAQLLSATASLEI
+355 KAKAQLLSPAASLEI

-378 RVFPSQIGLIVG
+378 RVFPSKIGLIVG
-390 LDNNLTRIERVDA
+390 LDSNLTRIERVDA

-419 GEQAVDCLLSRVGSE
+419 GEQTVDCILSRVGGE

-449 IGSLGAVNEAI
+449 IGSLGAANEAI

-485 QESSGLAVIVTLESI
+485 QESSGLAVIVTLESL
-500 DKIYISRLQTKK
+500 DQTYISTVQTQKIVGSRG
-512 ALNNSKANDNA
+512 NNTAK
-523 NNDLI
+523 NDLI
-528 LPLGTEIRY
+528 LPVGTEIRY

-564 SCSETPDNFTNSSP
+564 SCSETPDNFSNSSP

-584 AAKSKATIPNDRQG
+584 AAKTKATIPNDRQG

-603 QPKGI
+603 QAKGI
-608 RENLLILSRHPF
+608 RENILILSRHPF
-620 PKTFTILNAT
+620 PKTLTLLNAT
-630 QNVKGEA
+630 QSLKGEA
-637 TQLLT
+637 TPLLT

-652 FGRDLKLDL
+652 FWSDLKLDL
-661 GLKTDSSGSV
+661 GLKMDSSGSV

-685 RFIYQVMD
+685 RFIYQVID

>member
-78 QDADIVTLTGQ
+78 HDADIVTLTGQ
-89 KATREAIELAFL
+89 QASREAIEAAFL
-101 EHLIAQAKTGDVVI
+101 EHLIAQARAGDVVI
-115 FHFSGYGSVGVR
+115 FHFSGYGSVGTG
-127 KEVFIAADGAENA
+127 KEVFITADGAENA

-146 LLLAR
+146 LLMAR

-156 KFSLIFDSSHL
+156 KFSLVFDSSHL
-167 PQNRPYLGNLR
+167 PQPQPYLGNLR
-178 VRSYSRAI
+178 VRSYPESLT
-186 SDLNPAE
+186 DLNPAE
-193 LTFAAD
+193 LTFATD

-243 QYLWQVSPSPTI
+243 QYLWQACPSPTI
-255 AIAFPR
+255 AIAFPH

-286 SAALYHTNPEKSR
+286 SAPPYHTALETSR

-326 ENYGINSCLSFIEAT
+326 ENYGINSCLSFIEAN

-355 KAKAQLLSATASLEI
+355 KAKAQLLSQTASLEI
-370 GQILEEKL
+370 GQILQEKL

-390 LDNNLTRIERVDA
+390 LDSNLTRIERVDA

-419 GEQAVDCLLSRVGSE
+419 GEQTVDCLLSRVGGE

-449 IGSLGAVNEAI
+449 IGSLGAANEAI
-460 KSGIKRLQSQLET
+460 KSGIKRLQSQLES
-473 LLACKLWHLLIN
+473 LLARKLWHLLIN
-485 QESSGLAVIVTLESI
+485 QESSGLAVIVTLESL
-500 DKIYISRLQTKK
+500 DQTYISTVQTQKI
-512 ALNNSKANDNA
+512 LGSRGNNTAK
-523 NNDLI
+523 NDLI
-528 LPLGTEIRY
+528 LPVGAEIRY
-537 QIENQEEQPLYALI
+537 QIENQEEQPLYAMI
-551 LVLNSDRQPLLYC
+551 LVLDSDRQPLLYC
-564 SCSETPDNFTNSSP
+564 SRSENPDNFTNSSP

-584 AAKSKATIPNDRQG
+584 AAKTKATIPNDRQG

-608 RENLLILSRHPF
+608 RENILILSRHPF
-620 PKTFTILNAT
+620 PNTLTLLNAT
-630 QNVKGEA
+630 QSLKGEA
-637 TQLLT
+637 SQLLT

-652 FGRDLKLDL
+652 FWSDLKLDL
-661 GLKTDSSGSV
+661 GLKMDNSGSV

-685 RFIYQVMD
+685 RFIYQVID

>member
-18 TLAISQGTV
+18 TLAISQGTL

-57 LPGCLT
+57 LHGCLT

-89 KATREAIELAFL
+89 KASREAIEAAFL
-101 EHLIAQAKTGDVVI
+101 EHLIAQARLGDVVI
-115 FHFSGYGSVGVR
+115 FHFSGYGSVGDR
-127 KEVFIAADGAENA
+127 KEVFITADGAENA
-140 LIKENI
+140 LLKENI
-146 LLLAR
+146 LLMAR

-167 PQNRPYLGNLR
+167 PQPQPYLGNLR
-178 VRSYSRAI
+178 VRSYPETLGE
-186 SDLNPAE
+186 LNPAE
-193 LTFAAD
+193 LTFATD

-209 PSNGVILAAAKPEQI
+209 PSNGVILAAAKPEQS
-224 ALELSGNSPNA
+224 ALELRGNSPNA

-243 QYLWQVSPSPTI
+243 QYLWQACPSPTI
-255 AIAFPR
+255 AIAFPH
-261 LRNLVASHSSE
+261 LRHLVASHSSE

-286 SAALYHTNPEKSR
+286 SAPLYHTTPEKSR

-341 GEEISLQI
+341 GGEISLQI

-355 KAKAQLLSATASLEI
+355 KAKAQLLSPTASLEI
-370 GQILEEKL
+370 GQILQEKL

-390 LDNNLTRIERVDA
+390 LDSNLTRIERVDA

-419 GEQAVDCLLSRVGSE
+419 GEQTVDCLLSRVGSE

-449 IGSLGAVNEAI
+449 IGSLGAANEAI

-485 QESSGLAVIVTLESI
+485 QESSGLAVIVTLESL
-500 DKIYISRLQTKK
+500 DQTYISTVQTQKIAGSRGASIPK
-512 ALNNSKANDNA
+512 
-523 NNDLI
+523 NDLI
-528 LPLGTEIRY
+528 LPVGTEIRY
-537 QIENQEEQPLYALI
+537 QIENQEEQPLYAMI

-564 SCSETPDNFTNSSP
+564 SRPENPDNFTNSSP

-584 AAKSKATIPNDRQG
+584 AAKTKATIPNDRLG

-603 QPKGI
+603 QAKGI

-620 PKTFTILNAT
+620 PKTLTLLNAT
-630 QNVKGEA
+630 QSLKGEA
-637 TQLLT
+637 TQLLI

-652 FGRDLKLDL
+652 FWSDLKLDL
-661 GLKTDSSGSV
+661 GLKMDSSGSV

>member
-18 TLAISQGTV
+18 TLAISQGTL

-89 KATREAIELAFL
+89 QASREAIEAAFL
-101 EHLIAQAKTGDVVI
+101 EHLIAQARLGDVVI
-115 FHFSGYGSVGVR
+115 FHFSGYGSVGAG
-127 KEVFIAADGAENA
+127 KEVFITADGAENA
-140 LIKENI
+140 LLKENI
-146 LLLAR
+146 LLMAR

-167 PQNRPYLGNLR
+167 PQPQPYLGNLR
-178 VRSYSRAI
+178 VRSYPETLGE
-186 SDLNPAE
+186 LNPAE
-193 LTFAAD
+193 LTFATD

-243 QYLWQVSPSPTI
+243 QYLWQACPSPTI
-255 AIAFPR
+255 AIAFPH
-261 LRNLVASHSSE
+261 LRNLVASHSSQ

-286 SAALYHTNPEKSR
+286 SAPLYHTTPEKSR

-355 KAKAQLLSATASLEI
+355 KAKAQLLSPTASLEI

-390 LDNNLTRIERVDA
+390 LDHNLTRIERVDA

-419 GEQAVDCLLSRVGSE
+419 GEQTVDCLLSRVGSE
-434 ETGNYQLLSANGSLI
+434 ETGNYQLLSPNGSLI
-449 IGSLGAVNEAI
+449 IGSLGAANEAI

-485 QESSGLAVIVTLESI
+485 QESSGLAVIVTLESL
-500 DKIYISRLQTKK
+500 DQTYISTVQTQKIAGSRGASIPK
-512 ALNNSKANDNA
+512 
-523 NNDLI
+523 NDLI
-528 LPLGTEIRY
+528 LPVGTEIRY
-537 QIENQEEQPLYALI
+537 QIENQEEQPLYAMI

-564 SCSETPDNFTNSSP
+564 SRPENPDNFTNSSP

-584 AAKSKATIPNDRQG
+584 AAKTKATIPNDRQG

-608 RENLLILSRHPF
+608 RENILILSRHPF
-620 PKTFTILNAT
+620 PKTLTLLNAT
-630 QNVKGEA
+630 QSLKGEA
-637 TQLLT
+637 TQLLI

-652 FGRDLKLDL
+652 FWSDLKLDL
-661 GLKTDSSGSV
+661 GLKMDSSGSV

>member
-1 MNITR
+1 
-6 RELIQQTGWGLL
+6 
-18 TLAISQGTV
+18 
-27 NRHLAALAAP
+27 
-37 NPRKLAL
+37 
-44 LVGIDQYGANIPP
+44 
-57 LPGCLT
+57 
-63 DVELQKDLLRYRFGF
+63 
-78 QDADIVTLTGQ
+78 DIVTLTGQ
-89 KATREAIELAFL
+89 KASGEAIEAAFL
-101 EHLIAQAKTGDVVI
+101 EHLIAQARLGDVVI
-115 FHFSGYGSVGVR
+115 FHFSGYGSVGAG
-127 KEVFIAADGAENA
+127 KEVFITADGAENA
-140 LIKENI
+140 LLKENI
-146 LLLAR
+146 LLMAR

-156 KFSLIFDSSHL
+156 KFSLVFDSSHL
-167 PQNRPYLGNLR
+167 PQPQPYLGNLR
-178 VRSYSRAI
+178 VRSYPETLT
-186 SDLNPAE
+186 DLNPAE

-243 QYLWQVSPSPTI
+243 QYLWQACPSPTI
-255 AIAFPR
+255 AIAFPH

-286 SAALYHTNPEKSR
+286 SAPPYHTTSETSR

-355 KAKAQLLSATASLEI
+355 KAKAQLLSPAASLEI
-370 GQILEEKL
+370 GQILQEKL

-390 LDNNLTRIERVDA
+390 LDSNLTRIERVDA

-408 SLPDVAAVVNI
+408 GLPDVAAVVNI
-419 GEQAVDCLLSRVGSE
+419 GEQTVDCLLSRVGGE

-449 IGSLGAVNEAI
+449 IGSLGAANEAI

-473 LLACKLWHLLIN
+473 LLARKLWHLLIN
-485 QESSGLAVIVTLESI
+485 QESSGLAVIVTLESL
-500 DKIYISRLQTKK
+500 DQTYISTLQTQKIAGSRGTNTTK
-512 ALNNSKANDNA
+512 
-523 NNDLI
+523 NDLI
-528 LPLGTEIRY
+528 LPVGTEIRY
-537 QIENQEEQPLYALI
+537 QIENQEEQPLYAMI

-564 SCSETPDNFTNSSP
+564 SRSENPDNFSNSRP

-584 AAKSKATIPNDRQG
+584 AAKTKATIPNDRQG

-608 RENLLILSRHPF
+608 RENILILSRHPF
-620 PKTFTILNAT
+620 PNTLTLLNAT
-630 QNVKGEA
+630 QSLKGEA

-652 FGRDLKLDL
+652 FWSDLKLDL
-661 GLKTDSSGSV
+661 GLKMDNSGSV

>member
-6 RELIQQTGWGLL
+6 REFVQQTGWGLL

-78 QDADIVTLTGQ
+78 QDADIVTLTGK
-89 KATREAIELAFL
+89 KASREAIKSAFL
-101 EHLIAQAKTGDVVI
+101 EHLIAQARAGDVVI
-115 FHFSGYGSVGVR
+115 FHFSGYGSLGAG
-127 KEVFIAADGAENA
+127 KEVFITADGAENA

-146 LLLAR
+146 LLMAR

-167 PQNRPYLGNLR
+167 PQPQPYLGNLR
-178 VRSYSRAI
+178 VRSYPESLT
-186 SDLNPAE
+186 DLNPAE
-193 LTFAAD
+193 LTFATD

-243 QYLWQVSPSPTI
+243 QYLWQACPSPTI
-255 AIAFPR
+255 AIAFPH
-261 LRNLVASHSSE
+261 LRNLVASHSSQ

-286 SAALYHTNPEKSR
+286 SAPPYHTTSETSR

-355 KAKAQLLSATASLEI
+355 KAKAQLLSPAASLEI
-370 GQILEEKL
+370 GQILQEKL

-390 LDNNLTRIERVDA
+390 LDSNLTRIERVDA

-419 GEQAVDCLLSRVGSE
+419 GEQTVDCLLSRVGSE

-449 IGSLGAVNEAI
+449 IGSLGAANEAI

-473 LLACKLWHLLIN
+473 LLARKLWHLLIN
-485 QESSGLAVIVTLESI
+485 QESSGS
-500 DKIYISRLQTKK
+500 
-512 ALNNSKANDNA
+512 N
-523 NNDLI
+523 
-528 LPLGTEIRY
+528 
-537 QIENQEEQPLYALI
+537 LYLH
-551 LVLNSDRQPLLYC
+551 
-564 SCSETPDNFTNSSP
+564 
-578 LAPFVV
+578 
-584 AAKSKATIPNDRQG
+584 G
-598 HWKIS
+598 
-603 QPKGI
+603 
-608 RENLLILSRHPF
+608 
-620 PKTFTILNAT
+620 
-630 QNVKGEA
+630 
-637 TQLLT
+637 
-642 LTNPLEIARA
+642 TNPKNT
-652 FGRDLKLDL
+652 G
-661 GLKTDSSGSV
+661 
-671 IDEYA
+671 
-676 FDLGTWSGF
+676 
-685 RFIYQVMD
+685 

>member
-18 TLAISQGTV
+18 TLAISQGTL

-57 LPGCLT
+57 LHGCLT

-89 KATREAIELAFL
+89 KASREAIEAAFL
-101 EHLIAQAKTGDVVI
+101 EHLIAQARLGDVVI
-115 FHFSGYGSVGVR
+115 FHFSGYGSVGAR

-140 LIKENI
+140 LLKENI
-146 LLLAR
+146 LLMAR

-156 KFSLIFDSSHL
+156 KCSLIFDSSHL
-167 PQNRPYLGNLR
+167 PQPQPYLGNLR
-178 VRSYSRAI
+178 VRSYPETLGE
-186 SDLNPAE
+186 LNPAE
-193 LTFAAD
+193 LTFATD

-209 PSNGVILAAAKPEQI
+209 PSNGVILAAAKPEQS
-224 ALELSGNSPNA
+224 ALELRGNSPNA

-243 QYLWQVSPSPTI
+243 QYLWQACPSPTI
-255 AIAFPR
+255 AIAFPH
-261 LRNLVASHSSE
+261 LRHLVASHSSE

-286 SAALYHTNPEKSR
+286 SAPLYHTTPEKSR

-355 KAKAQLLSATASLEI
+355 KAKAQLLSPTASLEI
-370 GQILEEKL
+370 GQILQEKL

-390 LDNNLTRIERVDA
+390 LDSNLTRIERVDA

-419 GEQAVDCLLSRVGSE
+419 GEQTVDCLLSRVGSE

-449 IGSLGAVNEAI
+449 IGSLGAANEAI

-485 QESSGLAVIVTLESI
+485 QESSGLAVIVTLESL
-500 DKIYISRLQTKK
+500 DQTYISTVPTQKIAGSRGTNTAK
-512 ALNNSKANDNA
+512 
-523 NNDLI
+523 NDLI
-528 LPLGTEIRY
+528 LPVGTEIRY
-537 QIENQEEQPLYALI
+537 QIENQEEQPLYAMI

-564 SCSETPDNFTNSSP
+564 SRPENPDNFTNSSP

-584 AAKSKATIPNDRQG
+584 AAKTKATIPNDRLG

-603 QPKGI
+603 QAKGI

-620 PKTFTILNAT
+620 PKTLTLLNAT
-630 QNVKGEA
+630 QSLKGEA
-637 TQLLT
+637 TQLLI

-652 FGRDLKLDL
+652 FWSDLKLDL
-661 GLKTDSSGSV
+661 GLKMDSSGSV

>member
-18 TLAISQGTV
+18 TLAISQGTL
-27 NRHLAALAAP
+27 NRHLDALAAP

-89 KATREAIELAFL
+89 KASGEAIEAAFL
-101 EHLIAQAKTGDVVI
+101 EHLIAQARLGDVVI
-115 FHFSGYGSVGVR
+115 FHFSGYGSVGAG
-127 KEVFIAADGAENA
+127 KEVFITADGAENA
-140 LIKENI
+140 LLKENI
-146 LLLAR
+146 LLMAR

-156 KFSLIFDSSHL
+156 KFSLVFDSSHL
-167 PQNRPYLGNLR
+167 PQPQSYLGNLR
-178 VRSYSRAI
+178 VRSYSRTLAE
-186 SDLNPAE
+186 LNPAE

-243 QYLWQVSPSPTI
+243 QYLWQACPSPTI
-255 AIAFPR
+255 AIAFPH

-286 SAALYHTNPEKSR
+286 SAPPYHTTSETSR

-355 KAKAQLLSATASLEI
+355 KAKAQLLSPAASLEI
-370 GQILEEKL
+370 GQILQEKL

-390 LDNNLTRIERVDA
+390 LDSNLTRIERVDA

-408 SLPDVAAVVNI
+408 GLPDVAAVVNI
-419 GEQAVDCLLSRVGSE
+419 GEQTVDCLLSRVGGE

-449 IGSLGAVNEAI
+449 IGSLGAANEAI

-473 LLACKLWHLLIN
+473 LLARKLWHLLIN
-485 QESSGLAVIVTLESI
+485 QESSGLAVIVTLESL
-500 DKIYISRLQTKK
+500 DQTYISTLQTQKIAGSRGTNTTK
-512 ALNNSKANDNA
+512 
-523 NNDLI
+523 NDLI
-528 LPLGTEIRY
+528 LPVGTEIRY
-537 QIENQEEQPLYALI
+537 QIENQEEQPLYAMI

-564 SCSETPDNFTNSSP
+564 SRSENPDNFSNSRP

-584 AAKSKATIPNDRQG
+584 AAKTKATIPNDRQG

-608 RENLLILSRHPF
+608 RENILILSRHPF
-620 PKTFTILNAT
+620 PNTLTLLNAT
-630 QNVKGEA
+630 QSLKGEA

-652 FGRDLKLDL
+652 FWSDLKLDL
-661 GLKTDSSGSV
+661 GLKMDNSGSV

>member
-18 TLAISQGTV
+18 TLAISQGTL
-27 NRHLAALAAP
+27 NRHLAALAAT

-89 KATREAIELAFL
+89 KASGEAIEAAFL
-101 EHLIAQAKTGDVVI
+101 EHLIAQAKAGDVVI
-115 FHFSGYGSVGVR
+115 FHFSGYGSLGAG
-127 KEVFIAADGAENA
+127 KEVFITADGAENA
-140 LIKENI
+140 LLKENI
-146 LLLAR
+146 LLMAR

-156 KFSLIFDSSHL
+156 KFSLVFDSSHL
-167 PQNRPYLGNLR
+167 PQPQPYLGNLR
-178 VRSYSRAI
+178 VRSYSRTLAE
-186 SDLNPAE
+186 LNPAE

-243 QYLWQVSPSPTI
+243 QYLWQACPSPTI
-255 AIAFPR
+255 AIAFPH

-286 SAALYHTNPEKSR
+286 SAATYHTTSETSR

-355 KAKAQLLSATASLEI
+355 KAKAQLLSAAASLET
-370 GQILEEKL
+370 GQILQEKL

-390 LDNNLTRIERVDA
+390 LDSNLTRIERVDA

-419 GEQAVDCLLSRVGSE
+419 GEQTVDCLLSRVGGE

-449 IGSLGAVNEAI
+449 IGSLGAANEAI
-460 KSGIKRLQSQLET
+460 KSGIKRLQPQLET

-485 QESSGLAVIVTLESI
+485 QESSGLAVIVTLESL
-500 DKIYISRLQTKK
+500 DQTYISTVQTQKIAGSK
-512 ALNNSKANDNA
+512 GNNTAK
-523 NNDLI
+523 NDLI
-528 LPLGTEIRY
+528 LPVGTEIRY
-537 QIENQEEQPLYALI
+537 QIENQEEQPLYAMI

-564 SCSETPDNFTNSSP
+564 SHSENPDNFSNSRP

-584 AAKSKATIPNDRQG
+584 AAKTKATIPNDRQG

-608 RENLLILSRHPF
+608 RENILILSRHPF
-620 PKTFTILNAT
+620 PNTLTLLNAT
-630 QNVKGEA
+630 QSLKGEA

-652 FGRDLKLDL
+652 FWSDLKLDL
-661 GLKTDSSGSV
+661 GLKMDSSGSV

>member
-1 MNITR
+1 M
-6 RELIQQTGWGLL
+6 IQQTGWGLL

-78 QDADIVTLTGQ
+78 HDADIVTLTGQ
-89 KATREAIELAFL
+89 QASREAIESAFL
-101 EHLIAQAKTGDVVI
+101 EHLIAQARAGDVVI
-115 FHFSGYGSVGVR
+115 FHFSGYGSLGAG
-127 KEVFIAADGAENA
+127 KEVFITADGAENA

-146 LLLAR
+146 LLMAR

-167 PQNRPYLGNLR
+167 PQPQPYLGNLR
-178 VRSYSRAI
+178 VRSYSRTI

-286 SAALYHTNPEKSR
+286 SAALYHTKPEKSR

-326 ENYGINSCLSFIEAT
+326 ENYGINSCLSFIEAN

-390 LDNNLTRIERVDA
+390 LDHNLTRIERVDA

-449 IGSLGAVNEAI
+449 IGSLGAANEAI

-485 QESSGLAVIVTLESI
+485 QESSGLAVIVTLESLDQTYI
-500 DKIYISRLQTKK
+500 DPVQTQKILGSRG
-512 ALNNSKANDNA
+512 NNTAK
-523 NNDLI
+523 NDLI
-528 LPLGTEIRY
+528 LPVGAEIRY
-537 QIENQEEQPLYALI
+537 QIENQEEQPLYAMI

-564 SCSETPDNFTNSSP
+564 SRSENPDNFTNSSP

-584 AAKSKATIPNDRQG
+584 AAKTKATIPNDRQG

-620 PKTFTILNAT
+620 PKTLTLLNAT
-630 QNVKGEA
+630 QSLKGEA

-652 FGRDLKLDL
+652 FWSDLKLDL
-661 GLKTDSSGSV
+661 GLKMDNSGSV

-685 RFIYQVMD
+685 RFIYQVID

>member
-18 TLAISQGTV
+18 TLAISQGTL

-89 KATREAIELAFL
+89 KASREAIEAAFL
-101 EHLIAQAKTGDVVI
+101 EHLIAQARAGDVVI
-115 FHFSGYGSVGVR
+115 FHFSGYGSLGAG
-127 KEVFIAADGAENA
+127 KEVFITANGAENA
-140 LIKENI
+140 LLKENI
-146 LLLAR
+146 LLMAR

-156 KFSLIFDSSHL
+156 KFSLVFDSSHL
-167 PQNRPYLGNLR
+167 PQPQPYLGNLR
-178 VRSYSRAI
+178 VRSYPESLT
-186 SDLNPAE
+186 DLNPAE

-243 QYLWQVSPSPTI
+243 QYLWQACPSPTI
-255 AIAFPR
+255 AIAFPH

-286 SAALYHTNPEKSR
+286 SAPPYHTTLETSR

-326 ENYGINSCLSFIEAT
+326 ENYGINSCLSFIEAN

-355 KAKAQLLSATASLEI
+355 KAKAQLLSQTASLEI
-370 GQILEEKL
+370 GQILQEKL

-390 LDNNLTRIERVDA
+390 LDSNLTRIERVDA

-419 GEQAVDCLLSRVGSE
+419 GEQTVDCLLSRVGSE

-449 IGSLGAVNEAI
+449 IGSLGAANEAI

-485 QESSGLAVIVTLESI
+485 QESSGLAVIVTLESL
-500 DKIYISRLQTKK
+500 DQTYISTVQTQKIPGSRGTNTAK
-512 ALNNSKANDNA
+512 
-523 NNDLI
+523 NDLI
-528 LPLGTEIRY
+528 LPVGTEIRY
-537 QIENQEEQPLYALI
+537 QIENQEEQPLYAMI

-564 SCSETPDNFTNSSP
+564 SRPENPDNFSNSSP

-584 AAKSKATIPNDRQG
+584 AAKTKATIPNDRQG

-620 PKTFTILNAT
+620 PKTLTLLNAT
-630 QNVKGEA
+630 QSLKGEA

-652 FGRDLKLDL
+652 FWSDLKLDL
-661 GLKTDSSGSV
+661 GLKMDSSGSV

-685 RFIYQVMD
+685 RFIYQVID